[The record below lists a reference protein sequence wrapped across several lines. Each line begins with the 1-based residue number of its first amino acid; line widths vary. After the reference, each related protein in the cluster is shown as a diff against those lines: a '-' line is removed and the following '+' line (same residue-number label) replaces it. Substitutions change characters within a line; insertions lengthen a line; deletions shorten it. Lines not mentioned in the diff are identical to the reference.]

1 MTREKAANGLDFD
14 ALRLGIEGNDPD
26 LVSSFYADDAELN
39 IFNAEARRSSPFELR
54 GRAEITKHLR
64 ATFAPE
70 TSHRVEREVVGE
82 DRVTFREACEYPD
95 GGRVWVETALE
106 VRDGK
111 IVHQVDVVSAGTR
124 ADHEE
129 ELDQSSPT
137 RKVHPERHLGTDAP
151 PPDSLL
157 SSEQATEKEDLR

>member
-39 IFNAEARRSSPFELR
+39 IFNAEAQRSSPFELR
-54 GRAEITKHLR
+54 GRAEIAKHLR
-64 ATFAPE
+64 ATFTPE

-82 DRVTFREACEYPD
+82 DRVTFREACEYAD
-95 GGRVWVETALE
+95 GGRVWVETTLE

-111 IVHQVDVVSAGTR
+111 IVRQTDQVAQVAR
-124 ADHEE
+124 ARD
-129 ELDQSSPT
+129 PT
-137 RKVHPERHLGTDAP
+137 RRLP
-151 PPDSLL
+151 
-157 SSEQATEKEDLR
+157 SSEQEIEKED